1 MSARRWGRTGTRG
14 RLGGR
19 GQALVEFALVIPIFM
34 LLLVAVFDLGRA
46 VFAYNTLTN
55 AAREGARMAI
65 VNQDVPTITAR
76 AKGQTAVVELDD
88 PSVQVGFYQVADDG
102 TPDLSDPCV
111 PAAVGCLA
119 LVSFEATYHPIT
131 PFIANIAFRDG
142 VTFTATSVL
151 SVEYSCPNA
160 DFTANKCPKQ
170 P

>member
-1 MSARRWGRTGTRG
+1 MIRRRG
-14 RLGGR
+14 NGR
-19 GQALVEFALVIPIFM
+19 GQALVEFALVIPIF
-34 LLLVAVFDLGRA
+34 LVLLVAVFDLGRA

-76 AKGQTAVVELDD
+76 AKGQTAIVELDD
-88 PSVQVGFYQVADDG
+88 PSVHVGFYQVADDG
-102 TPDLSDPCV
+102 TPDLADPCK

-119 LVSFEATYHPIT
+119 MVSFEATYHPIT
-131 PFIANIAFRDG
+131 PLIANIAFKDG

-151 SVEYSCPNA
+151 TVEYSCPNA
-160 DFTANKCPKQ
+160 KFTASGCPKQ